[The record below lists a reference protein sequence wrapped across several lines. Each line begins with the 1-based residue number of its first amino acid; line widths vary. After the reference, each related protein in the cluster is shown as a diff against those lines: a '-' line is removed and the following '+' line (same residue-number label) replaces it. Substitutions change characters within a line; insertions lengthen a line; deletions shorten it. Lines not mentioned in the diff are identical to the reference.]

1 MDVLIVGSL
10 LSLMICVAALA
21 IEWPR
26 LTRKWR

>member
-1 MDVLIVGSL
+1 MDVLIVGSV

-26 LTRKWR
+26 PTRR